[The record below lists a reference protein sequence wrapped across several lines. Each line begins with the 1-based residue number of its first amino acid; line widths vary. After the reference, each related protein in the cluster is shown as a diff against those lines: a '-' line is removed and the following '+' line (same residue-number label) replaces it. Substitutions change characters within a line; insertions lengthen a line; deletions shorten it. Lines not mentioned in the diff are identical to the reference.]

1 MQTGR
6 NVPCPCGSGKKYKH
20 CCLEKG
26 AAMPIQ
32 YKLMLGLGG
41 IILLVCIVILVGSIR
56 NSELGS
62 SSRVWS
68 EEHQHWHTI

>member
-6 NVPCPCGSGKKYKH
+6 NAPCPCGSGKKYKH

-26 AAMPIQ
+26 AAMSIQ

-41 IILLVCIVILVGSIR
+41 IILLVCIVLLVGSIR
-56 NSELGS
+56 NFESGS
-62 SSRVWS
+62 SNRVWS